1 MSKKNFLYGASVQ
14 GIQGYIFQTNE
25 LKDIVGASDIVE
37 KICTDYFAEQLG
49 KDPKYY
55 IEKDSN
61 RIISAA
67 GNIKYIFENEK
78 NCKKV
83 VRDFPKKVA
92 EVAPGITFSQ
102 AVVEYEEGEE
112 KKNFEKIVEELE
124 NKLRAQR
131 NKPMRSM
138 TMGLM
143 GMKRSRTTGLPA
155 TEIVINKKKEI
166 EFLDA
171 STYAKQYDKDK
182 KKRVTLKLS
191 KKALFED
198 IDDGRIAHDIE
209 DITQKN
215 DWIAIIHADGNGLG
229 QVVQKVG
236 NDKDKYQAFSRN
248 LDKATKAAARATYQ
262 IIAKK
267 FELDKFK
274 RIPIRPIVLGGDD
287 FTVICRG
294 DFALEYTKE
303 YLQQFEHFT
312 HIELGEMIKANKV
325 FGNNIADKLTA
336 CAGVAFIKSSYPFYY
351 GYNLAEALCERA
363 KKNAKE
369 EKNKVDGQ
377 AQSCLMF
384 HKVQDS
390 FVTDFNA
397 IAERELTPIKDKVS
411 FEYGPY
417 YLDKHPED
425 KWTLDQL
432 MGCIEDLGDKEGS
445 AIKSHLRRWATV
457 LHDKGLEAAQQII
470 DRLKSITPESKKDL
484 IKKLLDYKEEDIKK
498 EEKKRVYP
506 VYDVLSAFSV
516 IYQIT
521 KEQEED
527 KK

>member
-1 MSKKNFLYGASVQ
+1 MGEEKKYLYGAAVQ
-14 GIQGYIFQTNE
+14 GIQGFIFQTNE
-25 LKDIVGASDIVE
+25 LKDIVGASELVE
-37 KICTDYFAEQLG
+37 LICTDFFAEQLEESRVDFLEID
-49 KDPKYY
+49 K
-55 IEKDSN
+55 N

-67 GNIKYIFENEK
+67 GNIKYIFDDIK
-78 NCKKV
+78 TCKEIVKK
-83 VRDFPKKVA
+83 FPKYVL
-92 EVAPGITFSQ
+92 EHAPGVTISQ
-102 AVVEYEEGEE
+102 AVVEYEKSDFKGTVE
-112 KKNFEKIVEELE
+112 KLE
-124 NKLRAQR
+124 QKLRSQR

-143 GMKRSRTTGLPA
+143 GIRRSRTTGLPL
-155 TEIVINKKKEI
+155 THEVKGD
-166 EFLDA
+166 FLDA
-171 STYAKQYDKDK
+171 STYAKQYNKDK
-182 KKRVTLKLS
+182 KNRVTLKLS

-198 IDDGRIAHDIE
+198 IDDSRIAHDIE

-236 NDKDKYQAFSRN
+236 NDKDKYQAFSSN
-248 LDKATKAAARATYQ
+248 LDKATKAAAQAAYQ
-262 IIAKK
+262 IIAEKYV
-267 FELDKFK
+267 FDKLE

-303 YLQQFEHFT
+303 YLKQFEHFT
-312 HIELGEMIKANKV
+312 NIELGEMIKANEV

-351 GYNLAEALCERA
+351 GYNLAEALCDRA

-377 AQSCLMF
+377 VQSCLMF

-397 IAERELTPIKDKVS
+397 IAERELTPIKNVVS
-411 FEYGPY
+411 FEFGPY

-445 AIKSHLRRWATV
+445 AIKSHLRRWATI
-457 LHDKGLEAAQQII
+457 LHDKGLVAAQQII

-498 EEKKRVYP
+498 EGEEGVEGDEKKRIYP